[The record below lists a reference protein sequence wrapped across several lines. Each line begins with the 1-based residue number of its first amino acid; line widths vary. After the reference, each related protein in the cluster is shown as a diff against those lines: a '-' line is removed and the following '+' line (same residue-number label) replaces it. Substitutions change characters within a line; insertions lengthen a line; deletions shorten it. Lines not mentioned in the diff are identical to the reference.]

1 MATIN
6 IGETLRKARIDQK
19 ISLDELQ
26 QKTKIQKRYLIA
38 LEDNDF
44 HLLPSDYYLRAFIR
58 QYAEE
63 VRLDGNY
70 LLDVYDGKDQP
81 QPVYP
86 EIAPVEGSRK
96 NKHAEHPTKKRV
108 KASLPAVLLGLV
120 ALSIVVVVGYM
131 MWLDNQGEPIISP
144 NNSMAV
150 GNSVN
155 SSERTSES
163 TSESSSTVESTSES
177 SKEPEKPKMAI
188 TMENNT
194 TNSAQMKI
202 DQINGPVK
210 LTFTGRERV
219 WVGVQVNGAL
229 IYQYTL
235 QPNETQTTELPANTA
250 QAMITLGIADYA
262 SIKVNNE
269 PLDFQPAGSLS
280 QKNIN
285 LTMNYVQQ

>member
-1 MATIN
+1 MASIN
-6 IGETLRKARIDQK
+6 IGKTLQKARIDQK

-26 QKTKIQKRYLIA
+26 QRTKIQKRYLIA

-44 HLLPSDYYLRAFIR
+44 QSLPSDYYLRAFIR

-63 VRLDGNY
+63 VKLDGNY

-86 EIAPVEGSRK
+86 EIETVEGSRR
-96 NKHAEHPTKKRV
+96 NKHVESPTKKRI
-108 KASLPAVLLGLV
+108 KASLPTVLLGLV

-131 MWLDNQGEPIISP
+131 MWLDNREAPIISP

-150 GNSVN
+150 ENSV
-155 SSERTSES
+155 SASESTLES

-194 TNSAQMKI
+194 TATAQMRI
-202 DQINGPVK
+202 DQIDGPVK
-210 LTFTGRERV
+210 LSFTGKERV

-250 QAMITLGIADYA
+250 QAMITVGIADYA
-262 SIKVNNE
+262 SIEVNDE

-285 LTMNYVQQ
+285 LTMNYVQ

>member
-1 MATIN
+1 MASIN
-6 IGETLRKARIDQK
+6 IGETLRKARIDKK

-63 VRLDGNY
+63 VKLDGNY

-86 EIAPVEGSRK
+86 ELEPVEGSRK
-96 NKHAEHPTKKRV
+96 NKHAEHPTKRRV

-120 ALSIVVVVGYM
+120 ALSIIVVVGYM

-150 GNSVN
+150 EGSV
-155 SSERTSES
+155 SSSAADSAS
-163 TSESSSTVESTSES
+163 TSSSAVESTSQS
-177 SKEPEKPKMAI
+177 SSEPEKPKMAI
-188 TMENNT
+188 TMESN
-194 TNSAQMKI
+194 TNSEAQMKVE
-202 DQINGPVK
+202 QIKGPVK
-210 LTFTGRERV
+210 LTFTGKERV
-219 WVGVQVNGAL
+219 WIGVQVNGAL

-235 QPNETQTTELPANTA
+235 QPNETQSTELPANTA
-250 QAMITLGIADYA
+250 EALITVGIARYA
-262 SIKVNNE
+262 DVQINDE
-269 PLDFQPAGSLS
+269 PLDYQPADSAS
-280 QKNIN
+280 QKNIR
-285 LTMNYVQQ
+285 LALNYAD

>member
-1 MATIN
+1 MASIN
-6 IGETLRKARIDQK
+6 IGETLRKARIDQR

-63 VRLDGNY
+63 VKLDGNY

-81 QPVYP
+81 KPVYP
-86 EIAPVEGSRK
+86 EIEPVEGSRK
-96 NKHAEHPTKKRV
+96 NKHAEHPTKRRV
-108 KASLPAVLLGLV
+108 KASLLTVLLGLV
-120 ALSIVVVVGYM
+120 ALSIIVVVGYM
-131 MWLDNQGEPIISP
+131 MWLDNQGEPIIAP

-150 GNSVN
+150 EGSV
-155 SSERTSES
+155 SSSAAKS

-177 SKEPEKPKMAI
+177 SSEPKEPKMAI

-194 TNSAQMKI
+194 ASEAQMKV
-202 DQINGPVK
+202 DQIKAPVK
-210 LTFTGRERV
+210 LTFTGKERV
-219 WVGVQVNGAL
+219 WIGVQVNGAL

-235 QPNETQTTELPANTA
+235 QPNETQSTELPADTA
-250 QAMITLGIADYA
+250 EALITVGIARYA
-262 SIKVNNE
+262 DVQINDE
-269 PLDFQPAGSLS
+269 PLDYQPNNSAS
-280 QKNIN
+280 QKNIR
-285 LTMNYVQQ
+285 LKMNYAE